1 MQMRSRLLFS
11 VVMSVVISLPA
22 VAQKADTDSI
32 KAEMDKI
39 EITNQGMK
47 QVIENYKKGVIKGNL
62 ESMNLLALECISG
75 KYVKQDIQMG
85 LTMLEDAANQNYVE
99 SQYNLG
105 NYFFIFWKKIF
116 YYYS

>member
-1 MQMRSRLLFS
+1 MQMRLRLLFS

-62 ESMNLLALECISG
+62 ERSA
-75 KYVKQDIQMG
+75 
-85 LTMLEDAANQNYVE
+85 
-99 SQYNLG
+99 
-105 NYFFIFWKKIF
+105 KKVF
-116 YYYS
+116 K